1 MTDTESNV
9 TTKMGGLYSLA
20 APIGTGQHILT
31 DEEQRE
37 YYKKILNTQL
47 ASSKELQDL
56 SLKELKDAIR
66 KAKSTQTWI
75 LALNI
80 IMFFFGIVLISV
92 AVYAGYSNMSP
103 MYSVLFGGIGFA
115 ELVASFFIGAMQR
128 SQKSISDLVQV
139 EITFLNFFEQVTL
152 WEQYAAIR
160 TDKGGYSE
168 RECCRS
174 SEKDSGINC
183 SNTQLNSEIC

>member
-1 MTDTESNV
+1 MTDVDNDQN
-9 TTKMGGLYSLA
+9 KRIGGIII
-20 APIGTGQHILT
+20 PPNPQILT
-31 DEEQRE
+31 PEEQRE

-56 SLKELKDAIR
+56 SLKELKDAIK

-80 IMFFFGIVLISV
+80 IMFFFGIILISV

-160 TDKGGYSE
+160 TE
-168 RECCRS
+168 
-174 SEKDSGINC
+174 SGDIQKENIAEAAKKIQE
-183 SNTQLNSEIC
+183 STAQTLNLIQKYVENTT

>member
-1 MTDTESNV
+1 MTDVDNDQN
-9 TTKMGGLYSLA
+9 KR
-20 APIGTGQHILT
+20 IGRIVFPPDAQILT
-31 DEEQRE
+31 HEEQRE

-103 MYSVLFGGIGFA
+103 MYSALFGGIGFA

-160 TDKGGYSE
+160 TDNGDIQKENVAEAAKKIQESTAQTLNLIQKYVE
-168 RECCRS
+168 
-174 SEKDSGINC
+174 
-183 SNTQLNSEIC
+183 NTT